1 MLSYLLATSFL
12 AAHPGRLLDTREYTV
27 VVPNLMGNGVSYSP
41 SRDVPYLP
49 PSPELP
55 YVPPWYVPNLSP
67 PTLLSIADNVAAQH
81 ALLQVS
87 PNPKPKPKP
96 KPHLVV
102 VEHARAALEVE
113 LRRGGR
119 RPQGRHLVRGR
130 ARVRVGVRV
139 GVRGRAR
146 DRAILG
152 EDVERRQ
159 RRGARHGV
167 GCVPG

>member
-1 MLSYLLATSFL
+1 MLSFLLATSFL

-55 YVPPWYVPNLSP
+55 YVPPWYVPNLRP

-87 PNPKPKPKP
+87 PNPNPNPNPKPNP
-96 KPHLVV
+96 KPNPNPNPNPNPKPNQVGASWPQ
-102 VEHARAALEVE
+102 ARSGHSFTA
-113 LRRGGR
+113 
-119 RPQGRHLVRGR
+119 
-130 ARVRVGVRV
+130 
-139 GVRGRAR
+139 
-146 DRAILG
+146 
-152 EDVERRQ
+152 
-159 RRGARHGV
+159 
-167 GCVPG
+167 VPAMPP

>member
-55 YVPPWYVPNLSP
+55 YVPPWYVPNLRP

-87 PNPKPKPKP
+87 PNPNPNPNPKPKLNLFP
-96 KPHLVV
+96 VD
-102 VEHARAALEVE
+102 RTM
-113 LRRGGR
+113 GG
-119 RPQGRHLVRGR
+119 
-130 ARVRVGVRV
+130 
-139 GVRGRAR
+139 
-146 DRAILG
+146 
-152 EDVERRQ
+152 
-159 RRGARHGV
+159 
-167 GCVPG
+167 